1 MVKCGLGVGSG
12 TTLRVGEF
20 LAAGMVV
27 SVSVVKCTLDIVLVV
42 DCVVP
47 VLSLEC
53 CGVGLE
59 VV

>member
-20 LAAGMVV
+20 LAASLG
-27 SVSVVKCTLDIVLVV
+27 SVSVVKCTMNIVLVV